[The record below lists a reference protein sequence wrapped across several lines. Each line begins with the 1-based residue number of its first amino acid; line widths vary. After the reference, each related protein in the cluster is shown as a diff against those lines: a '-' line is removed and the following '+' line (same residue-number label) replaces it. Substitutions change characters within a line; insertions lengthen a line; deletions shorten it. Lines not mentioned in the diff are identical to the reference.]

1 MKCGASAPVLK
12 EWAQMA
18 DAMPKHRNHRPF
30 QIAITVRLCT
40 IASRGFFLLLLG
52 FLHVF
57 YISATFARAR
67 LQWEHR
73 LWELLWANFSFFS
86 AALLMRLLL
95 PLSSGN
101 VLYLWDG
108 DFFRYIRGF
117 VRGERRTE
125 SIEPPQ
131 SALFAHNKCYIVFV
145 NVRKLSVRQP
155 EGCYYVAGLN
165 LWCVADDNFAI
176 KNAAIIELGGG
187 GRWGKA
193 RRWGLCGA
201 DFIRFWRQQR
211 LKCATSYCCL
221 CLFSH
226 CDLGQ
231 YAGLSQRGS

>member
-1 MKCGASAPVLK
+1 MY
-12 EWAQMA
+12 
-18 DAMPKHRNHRPF
+18 F
-30 QIAITVRLCT
+30 I
-40 IASRGFFLLLLG
+40 FLLL
-52 FLHVF
+52 
-57 YISATFARAR
+57 SRAR
-67 LQWEHR
+67 LQWEPQIVGIIVGK
-73 LWELLWANFSFFS
+73 LLLFFS

-201 DFIRFWRQQR
+201 DFIRLWRQQR

-231 YAGLSQRGS
+231 YVGLAQRGS

>member
-1 MKCGASAPVLK
+1 MWRGRPRAEGMSTNGRCHA
-12 EWAQMA
+12 ET
-18 DAMPKHRNHRPF
+18 PKPSTVSDRNNS
-30 QIAITVRLCT
+30 QIVYNRFE
-40 IASRGFFLLLLG
+40 RFFSFVARFSSCILY
-52 FLHVF
+52 FCYF
-57 YISATFARAR
+57 RAR
-67 LQWEHR
+67 DFNENTDCGNYCGQT
-73 LWELLWANFSFFS
+73 FTFFS

-201 DFIRFWRQQR
+201 DFIRLWRQQR

-231 YAGLSQRGS
+231 YVGLAQRGC